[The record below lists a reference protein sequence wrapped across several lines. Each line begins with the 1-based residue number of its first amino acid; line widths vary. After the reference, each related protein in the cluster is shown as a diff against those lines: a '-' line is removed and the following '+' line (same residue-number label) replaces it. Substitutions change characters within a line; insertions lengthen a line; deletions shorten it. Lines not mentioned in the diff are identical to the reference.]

1 MRTGFKFIFLCFVT
15 LVLMASGTHAQNPY
29 TENLIPESVPVQA
42 SLSKAQMDS
51 MIADS
56 KRKLK
61 YQWSITVGKRHDL
74 NLTYFNN
81 FREDFNIS
89 VGVLFGLKN
98 KNYML
103 GIGPGVRYLHFNPDK
118 WGHLSMDG
126 LELDLV
132 VSNRFFVP
140 LDRTLALDFFF
151 NTGILLIDIVYK
163 NVYYTYTTYSNDKN
177 LFVYPK
183 DQLDIPVS
191 GGMGVSFGEDKDVQ
205 VEFGYATNLYIPS
218 LYLSRINYLT
228 FGVNVSF

>member
-1 MRTGFKFIFLCFVT
+1 MKTGFKIVFLCFVT
-15 LVLMASGTHAQNPY
+15 LVFITSGIQAQNVLN
-29 TENLIPESVPVQA
+29 ESLIAESMPVHT

-51 MIADS
+51 IVADS
-56 KRKLK
+56 KRKSK
-61 YQWSITVGKRHDL
+61 YQWSITVGKRRDL
-74 NLTYFNN
+74 DLTYYNN

-103 GIGPGVRYLHFNPDK
+103 GVGPGVRYLHWNPETGYPSIDA
-118 WGHLSMDG
+118 
-126 LELDLV
+126 LELELV
-132 VSNRFFVP
+132 ISNRFFVP
-140 LDRTLALDFFF
+140 LDRTLALVFFF
-151 NTGILLIDIVYK
+151 NTGTPLINIVYR
-163 NVYYTYTTYSNDKN
+163 NEAYSYMQFSPNKK
-177 LFVYPK
+177 LFVHPK

-205 VEFGYATNLYIPS
+205 VEFGYATNFYIPS